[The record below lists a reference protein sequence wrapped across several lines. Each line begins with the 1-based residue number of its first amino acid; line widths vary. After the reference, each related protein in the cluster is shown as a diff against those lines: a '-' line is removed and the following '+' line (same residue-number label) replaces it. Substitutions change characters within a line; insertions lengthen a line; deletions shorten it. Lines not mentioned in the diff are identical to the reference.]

1 MELGTQEKRQ
11 MKMEARDLRER
22 TVGLLGTIWLPRE
35 ASRGIGTVEF
45 TWRRPSGIIQ

>member
-1 MELGTQEKRQ
+1 MEVGTQVKKQ
-11 MKMEARDLRER
+11 DGLHLCRDLRER

-45 TWRRPSGIIQ
+45 TWRRPSE